1 MRSKFSGCWKAS
13 KQPRKQRKYLKNAPL
28 HIQQRLIRAAMSEEL
43 RKKFGKRSMGVRKSD
58 KVKVMRGEFAGKI
71 GKVNL
76 VDRKRQGVYI
86 DGIERNRR
94 DGAKACVMAD
104 KEEGRGVHA
113 SALSGIPQ
121 DGARFGHSH
130 VSQGGY
136 P

>member
-1 MRSKFSGCWKAS
+1 MNKKFSISWIGS

-94 DGAKACVMAD
+94 DGAKAFVRIHSSNVMIMELSSQD
-104 KEEGRGVHA
+104 K
-113 SALSGIPQ
+113 
-121 DGARFGHSH
+121 ARLKGLKRK
-130 VSQGGY
+130 
-136 P
+136 